1 MNIGLK
7 IKELASKEK
16 LDVSELAK
24 RLGKSKQAVYD
35 LLEKEDLNTSILK
48 QLSQILNVPITAFFQ
63 EKLETQNV
71 QEELEKARMEIEH
84 LKAENAMLRYKE
96 KKSAKVVV
104 ELDVDEDEF
113 VKMGLKDKVI
123 QILNK

>member
-84 LKAENAMLRYKE
+84 LKAGNAMLRYKE

>member
-48 QLSQILNVPITAFFQ
+48 QLSQIFNVPITAFFQ
-63 EKLETQNV
+63 EKLETPNV